1 MEYFKS
7 GLKSVLGTPQEGSQP
22 TGAETVC
29 NKLGSVRFTFC
40 HRWFFILNVM
50 SKQLIKAQRLN
61 SMTVV
66 YVKTYLATIRL

>member
-29 NKLGSVRFTFC
+29 NNDTLRVSDIVT
-40 HRWFFILNVM
+40 
-50 SKQLIKAQRLN
+50 
-61 SMTVV
+61 
-66 YVKTYLATIRL
+66 

>member
-29 NKLGSVRFTFC
+29 NECNILCVSGVVIENLCMMNIYSTRSLG
-40 HRWFFILNVM
+40 
-50 SKQLIKAQRLN
+50 
-61 SMTVV
+61 
-66 YVKTYLATIRL
+66 IRLSRVAFVRVKIYFDEIVP